1 MESKYDKKTDATP
14 LMVAKSCF
22 SCAGKTKPYE
32 LNKADGNLFVNY
44 QCLVCKLSENL

>member
-1 MESKYDKKTDATP
+1 MEGQYDKKTDATP

-44 QCLVCKLSENL
+44 QLLFFKIS